1 MVTFLSFN
9 LYFNSFIAVN
19 VKPVIIVNIIEPQI
33 LFNMKSSTIYEYC
46 NSDAIIK
53 FAKRNYQ
60 TYLAHY
66 EARNLKPMPF
76 EEFVKNYNS

>member
-1 MVTFLSFN
+1 
-9 LYFNSFIAVN
+9 
-19 VKPVIIVNIIEPQI
+19 
-33 LFNMKSSTIYEYC
+33 MKSRSIYEYC
-46 NSDAIIK
+46 SSDAIIK

-76 EEFVKNYNS
+76 DEFVKNYSN